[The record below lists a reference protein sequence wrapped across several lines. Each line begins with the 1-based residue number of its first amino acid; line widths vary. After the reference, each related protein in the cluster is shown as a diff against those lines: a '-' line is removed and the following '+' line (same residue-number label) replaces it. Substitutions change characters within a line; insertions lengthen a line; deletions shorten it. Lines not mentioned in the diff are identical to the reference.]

1 MYGSARVG
9 TVSTVDTAKKKVR
22 VLFKDQDNMVSDE
35 LSVVI
40 PYAGGNFEPPAV
52 EDVVLCL
59 FTATGDG
66 YCLGKIEEGG

>member
-1 MYGSARVG
+1 MYRPVRTG
-9 TVSTVDTAKKKVR
+9 TVSTVDAAKKKVR

-40 PYAGGNFEPPAV
+40 PYTDGNFEPPAV

-59 FTATGDG
+59 FTAAGDG
-66 YCLGKIEEGG
+66 YCLGKIEEGE